1 MIEPV
6 ITYMR
11 HWVHSPGLTRLL
23 LSESI
28 NKGVTKMFYDLTKI
42 KALLA
47 YHFCYP
53 LPFAF
58 LRSEAFLEQF
68 MFGFTVHSDK
78 KFYE

>member
-1 MIEPV
+1 
-6 ITYMR
+6 
-11 HWVHSPGLTRLL
+11 
-23 LSESI
+23 
-28 NKGVTKMFYDLTKI
+28 MFYDLTKI

-78 KFYE
+78 KYYEQKLNHLIKVSGVNLEISMEARSCQLWKNYL